1 MLAVVE
7 IQYIRQAANLKGRSY
22 AEIARRMNIDPRTVK
37 KYADMEDFTP
47 VKKKQKRKAPVMDPV
62 KPILDKWI
70 KEDLGKRKSIAERL
84 KECIPC

>member
-7 IQYIRQAANLKGRSY
+7 IQYIRQEANLKGRSY